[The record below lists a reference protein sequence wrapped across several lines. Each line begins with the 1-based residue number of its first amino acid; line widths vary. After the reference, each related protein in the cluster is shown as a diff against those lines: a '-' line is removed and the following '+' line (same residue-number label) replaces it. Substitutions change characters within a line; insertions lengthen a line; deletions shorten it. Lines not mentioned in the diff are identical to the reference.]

1 MIPGICKTEFSIN
14 IHVTALFDTMS
25 VFFVHYLLISL
36 KKTHNIQSR
45 YYPTIFI
52 HKFTTGFFCLKNLYL
67 FMRDY
72 INLVMNVNNL

>member
-36 KKTHNIQSR
+36 KKQ
-45 YYPTIFI
+45 YPAIFI

-67 FMRDY
+67 FMRVY

>member
-14 IHVTALFDTMS
+14 IHVTALYDTMS
-25 VFFVHYLLISL
+25 VFLFIICLFPS
-36 KKTHNIQSR
+36 KNNIQSR
-45 YYPTIFI
+45 RYSAIFI